1 MIKLVK
7 KRVLGSSKIP
17 KFDAYPP
24 MVICETEDY
33 FTMLKNCGFIVQDVE
48 EEKSVEKVIDKKPK
62 AKVVEVADEF
72 KEQVGELIK
81 EKDEKPFIEEPA
93 EEEKND
99 EQTSEETV
107 TEEVDEKNKKP
118 RVQGIRKTSS
128 TKKSK

>member
-48 EEKSVEKVIDKKPK
+48 EEKPIPTAKKEKVIKK
-62 AKVVEVADEF
+62 
-72 KEQVGELIK
+72 
-81 EKDEKPFIEEPA
+81 EEPLLV
-93 EEEKND
+93 EEEKVEEAPVVGESVKED
-99 EQTSEETV
+99 LIVEEPVVVEEKQTKT
-107 TEEVDEKNKKP
+107 K
-118 RVQGIRKTSS
+118 VQGIRKTT
-128 TKKSK
+128 TKKK

>member
-48 EEKSVEKVIDKKPK
+48 EEKPTPTTKKEKAIKKEEPLLVDEEKVEEEVP
-62 AKVVEVADEF
+62 VVEESV
-72 KEQVGELIK
+72 KEDLIV
-81 EKDEKPFIEEPA
+81 EEPVVV
-93 EEEKND
+93 EEK
-99 EQTSEETV
+99 QTKT
-107 TEEVDEKNKKP
+107 K
-118 RVQGIRKTSS
+118 VQGIRKTT
-128 TKKSK
+128 TKKK

>member
-48 EEKSVEKVIDKKPK
+48 EEKPTPTTK
-62 AKVVEVADEF
+62 
-72 KEQVGELIK
+72 K
-81 EKDEKPFIEEPA
+81 EKTIKKEEPLLV
-93 EEEKND
+93 EEEK
-99 EQTSEETV
+99 V
-107 TEEVDEKNKKP
+107 EEVPVVEESVKEDLIVEEPVVVEEKQTKTK
-118 RVQGIRKTSS
+118 VQGIRKTT
-128 TKKSK
+128 TKKK

>member
-48 EEKSVEKVIDKKPK
+48 EEKPIPATKKEKVVKK
-62 AKVVEVADEF
+62 
-72 KEQVGELIK
+72 
-81 EKDEKPFIEEPA
+81 EEPVVV
-93 EEEKND
+93 EEEKV
-99 EQTSEETV
+99 EEAPV
-107 TEEVDEKNKKP
+107 VEEPVKEDLITEEPVVVEEKQTKT
-118 RVQGIRKTSS
+118 RIQGVRKTT
-128 TKKSK
+128 TKKK

>member
-48 EEKSVEKVIDKKPK
+48 EEKPIST
-62 AKVVEVADEF
+62 AK
-72 KEQVGELIK
+72 K
-81 EKDEKPFIEEPA
+81 EKAIKKEEPLLV
-93 EEEKND
+93 EEEKVEEAPVVGEYVKED
-99 EQTSEETV
+99 LIVEEPVVVEEKQTKT
-107 TEEVDEKNKKP
+107 K
-118 RVQGIRKTSS
+118 VQGIRKTT
-128 TKKSK
+128 TKKK

>member
-48 EEKSVEKVIDKKPK
+48 EEKPTPT
-62 AKVVEVADEF
+62 AK
-72 KEQVGELIK
+72 K
-81 EKDEKPFIEEPA
+81 EKAIKKEEPLLV
-93 EEEKND
+93 EEEKVEEAPVFEEPVKED
-99 EQTSEETV
+99 LIAEEPVVVEEKQTKT
-107 TEEVDEKNKKP
+107 
-118 RVQGIRKTSS
+118 RVQGIRKTT
-128 TKKSK
+128 TKKK